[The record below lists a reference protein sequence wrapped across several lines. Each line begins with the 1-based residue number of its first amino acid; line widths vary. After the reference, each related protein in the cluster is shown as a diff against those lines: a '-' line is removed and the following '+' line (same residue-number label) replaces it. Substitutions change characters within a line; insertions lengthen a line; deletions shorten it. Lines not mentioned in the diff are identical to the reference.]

1 MQARQSQNVAQPGP
15 TTVEPFR
22 IHGSTYPALTLRPE
36 GPADE
41 AFFAAL
47 DAEVSAYSAYF
58 DNTPLVLDLEKV
70 QDAIDVVQLRNMLD
84 QLKRRRVSLIGLR
97 HGNRAHNAV
106 AKAAGLVAL
115 RASKDDEINEAFE
128 TAVPTVPDPATPAA
142 AEPEQSA
149 PAAAAVSGLTITEP
163 VRSGQK
169 VFAEHGDLV
178 VVAPVSAGAEL
189 VAVGNIHVYG
199 ALRGRALAGVTGDTN
214 ARIFCQS
221 FAAELVAVAGL
232 YQTSEGV
239 DASVLRK
246 PAQVF
251 LQDDTLRV
259 CALT

>member
-128 TAVPTVPDPATPAA
+128 TAVPTVSEPAKSAEP
-142 AEPEQSA
+142 EPEQSA
-149 PAAAAVSGLTITEP
+149 PVAPVAGLTITEP